1 MRHLRRVLVNGRRD
15 FPDMGV
21 STITWVRFPGRRR
34 LVGEHVWLGQ
44 RFCTDG
50 RSFGAL
56 PRERV
61 VPPWGRHMALSGVS

>member
-1 MRHLRRVLVNGRRD
+1 
-15 FPDMGV
+15 MGV

-44 RFCTDG
+44 RFGTDG

-56 PRERV
+56 PMNGWCPV
-61 VPPWGRHMALSGVS
+61 GAAHGPVGVS

>member
-1 MRHLRRVLVNGRRD
+1 
-15 FPDMGV
+15 MGV

-44 RFCTDG
+44 RFGTDG

-56 PRERV
+56 P
-61 VPPWGRHMALSGVS
+61 M